1 MSDFHASDSRA
12 SDARTRILSR
22 LRAAAPSAVPN
33 LPEWSPPSYEPARRL
48 ERFRTM
54 FEAMRAEV
62 HDVDADTWP
71 QRLRT
76 LLDNRGVRSVLHGAG
91 SAIGNQLAAAWAD
104 DPQAPRL
111 IAYDRAVEEMKHG
124 LVHEYDAA
132 VTMASSGIAETGS

>member
-22 LRAAAPSAVPN
+22 LRAAAPSAVPD
-33 LPEWSPPSYEPARRL
+33 LPEWTPPSYEPTRRL

-54 FEAMRAEV
+54 FEAMKAEV
-62 HDVDADTWP
+62 HDVDATTWP

-76 LLDNRGVRSVLHGAG
+76 LLANRGVRSLLHGNNSPVG
-91 SAIGNQLAAAWAD
+91 TQLASAWSG

-111 IAYDRAVEEMKHG
+111 VAYDRAVEEFKDD
-124 LVHEYDAA
+124 LF
-132 VTMASSGIAETGS
+132 TGSMPASHGH